1 MGKTGLIQF
10 CYDKPEIADEYYT
23 FFIDILHTS
32 SLREFTYL
40 LGRAIYETL
49 LPRSRKMAS
58 LFILTIKSI
67 SGKFGFDP
75 ITGMPTFNVE
85 LGDIDR
91 PEYTLDEIFQ
101 YLAHADKPCIVA
113 IDEFQQIAKYPE
125 KNIEAQLRTH
135 IQKLRNCNF
144 IFAGS
149 ERHMMQEMFTSAARP
164 FYHSADMLELKAIVP
179 EIYIP
184 FIAGHFKKRNRRIA
198 SDDIERVYNL
208 FKGHTYYVQ
217 KAFNEAFADTPE
229 GEECTLETIRAAID
243 NMVASND
250 TIFREILSNI
260 PEKQKELLYAIAK
273 EGERMGNLYGTG
285 FKHTPD
291 GSILV
296 DESGLPVADP
306 TLVKLGNY
314 NPDFILGWSN
324 SLRYKGFTLDFLLDW
339 HQGGVF
345 VSRTF
350 GMGMESGVLKQTE
363 DRTPEHMVVKG
374 ECYDAATDQYVANTK
389 QVSPRDYYRNLYRR
403 YHETQSTFSATFLK
417 LREVSIGYDLPKR
430 WLSHTPI
437 KALNLSVV
445 GRNLWM
451 WTKGQDMVDP
461 EAVTYE
467 GNSVTPGVEEM
478 SYPTMRSL
486 GFSVH
491 ATF

>member
-1 MGKTGLIQF
+1 MLNNYLCKNNDSMAKTINPFIVTGKIEPEYFCDRVTESARLVKSVTNSNNLVIISPRRMGKTGLIQF

-40 LGRAIYETL
+40 LGREIYETL
-49 LPRSRKMAS
+49 LPCSRKMAN
-58 LFILTIKSI
+58 LFIQTIKSI

-101 YLAHADKPCIVA
+101 YLARADKPCIVA

-164 FYHSADMLELKAIVP
+164 FYHSADMLELTAIVP

-184 FIAGHFKKRNRRIA
+184 FIAGHFEKRNRRIA

-217 KAFNEAFADTPE
+217 KTFNEAFADTPE
-229 GEECTLETIRAAID
+229 GEECTLETLRAAID

-260 PEKQKELLYAIAK
+260 PEKQKELLYVIAK
-273 EGERMGNLYGTG
+273 EGEAERITSAAFIKRHSLASASSVQSAMKKLLEKDIITEINKVFSVTDRLFAMWMNRLYG
-285 FKHTPD
+285 
-291 GSILV
+291 
-296 DESGLPVADP
+296 ER
-306 TLVKLGNY
+306 
-314 NPDFILGWSN
+314 N
-324 SLRYKGFTLDFLLDW
+324 SL
-339 HQGGVF
+339 
-345 VSRTF
+345 
-350 GMGMESGVLKQTE
+350 
-363 DRTPEHMVVKG
+363 
-374 ECYDAATDQYVANTK
+374 
-389 QVSPRDYYRNLYRR
+389 
-403 YHETQSTFSATFLK
+403 
-417 LREVSIGYDLPKR
+417 
-430 WLSHTPI
+430 
-437 KALNLSVV
+437 
-445 GRNLWM
+445 
-451 WTKGQDMVDP
+451 
-461 EAVTYE
+461 
-467 GNSVTPGVEEM
+467 
-478 SYPTMRSL
+478 
-486 GFSVH
+486 
-491 ATF
+491 

>member
-1 MGKTGLIQF
+1 MAKTMNPFIVTGKIEPEYFCDRVTESARLVKSVTNGNNMVIISPRRMGKTGLIRF
-10 CYDKPEIADEYYT
+10 CYDKPEITDEYYT

-40 LGRAIYETL
+40 LGREIYETL

-58 LFILTIKSI
+58 LFIQTIKSI

-184 FIAGHFKKRNRRIA
+184 FIVGHFEKRNRQIA

-217 KAFNEAFADTPE
+217 KTFNEAFADTPE
-229 GEECTLETIRAAID
+229 GEECTLETLRAAID

-273 EGERMGNLYGTG
+273 EGEAERITSAAFIKRHSLASASSVQSAMKKLLEKDIITEINKVFSVTDKLFAMWMNRLYGN
-285 FKHTPD
+285 KND
-291 GSILV
+291 
-296 DESGLPVADP
+296 
-306 TLVKLGNY
+306 
-314 NPDFILGWSN
+314 
-324 SLRYKGFTLDFLLDW
+324 LD
-339 HQGGVF
+339 
-345 VSRTF
+345 
-350 GMGMESGVLKQTE
+350 
-363 DRTPEHMVVKG
+363 
-374 ECYDAATDQYVANTK
+374 
-389 QVSPRDYYRNLYRR
+389 
-403 YHETQSTFSATFLK
+403 
-417 LREVSIGYDLPKR
+417 
-430 WLSHTPI
+430 
-437 KALNLSVV
+437 
-445 GRNLWM
+445 
-451 WTKGQDMVDP
+451 
-461 EAVTYE
+461 
-467 GNSVTPGVEEM
+467 
-478 SYPTMRSL
+478 
-486 GFSVH
+486 
-491 ATF
+491 

>member
-1 MGKTGLIQF
+1 MLNNYLCKNNDSMAKTTNPFIVTGKIEPEYFCDRVTESARLVKSVTNGNNMVIISPRRMGKTGLIQF

-67 SGKFGFDP
+67 SGKFGLDP
-75 ITGMPTFNVE
+75 FTGMPTFNVE
-85 LGDIDR
+85 LGHIAR

-273 EGERMGNLYGTG
+273 EGEAERITSAAFIKRHSLASASSVQSAM
-285 FKHTPD
+285 K
-291 GSILV
+291 
-296 DESGLPVADP
+296 
-306 TLVKLGNY
+306 KLLEKDIITEIN
-314 NPDFILGWSN
+314 
-324 SLRYKGFTLDFLLDW
+324 K
-339 HQGGVF
+339 VF
-345 VSRTF
+345 
-350 GMGMESGVLKQTE
+350 
-363 DRTPEHMVVKG
+363 
-374 ECYDAATDQYVANTK
+374 
-389 QVSPRDYYRNLYRR
+389 
-403 YHETQSTFSATFLK
+403 
-417 LREVSIGYDLPKR
+417 
-430 WLSHTPI
+430 
-437 KALNLSVV
+437 
-445 GRNLWM
+445 
-451 WTKGQDMVDP
+451 
-461 EAVTYE
+461 
-467 GNSVTPGVEEM
+467 SVTDKLFAMWMNRMYGNIKN
-478 SYPTMRSL
+478 TL
-486 GFSVH
+486 
-491 ATF
+491 

>member
-1 MGKTGLIQF
+1 MLNNYLCKNNDNMAKTTNPFIVTGKIEPEYFCDRVTESARLVKSVTNGNNMVIISPRRMGKTGLIQF

-40 LGRAIYETL
+40 LGREIYETL

-58 LFILTIKSI
+58 LFIQTIKSI

-101 YLAHADKPCIVA
+101 YLARADKPCIVA

-179 EIYIP
+179 KIYIP
-184 FIAGHFKKRNRRIA
+184 FIAGHFEKRNRRIA

-217 KAFNEAFADTPE
+217 KTFNEAFADTPE
-229 GEECTLETIRAAID
+229 GEECTLETLRAAID

-273 EGERMGNLYGTG
+273 EGEAERITSAAFIKRHSLTSASSVQSAMKKLLEKDIITEINKVFSVTDRLFAMWMNRLYG
-285 FKHTPD
+285 
-291 GSILV
+291 
-296 DESGLPVADP
+296 ER
-306 TLVKLGNY
+306 
-314 NPDFILGWSN
+314 N
-324 SLRYKGFTLDFLLDW
+324 SL
-339 HQGGVF
+339 
-345 VSRTF
+345 
-350 GMGMESGVLKQTE
+350 
-363 DRTPEHMVVKG
+363 
-374 ECYDAATDQYVANTK
+374 
-389 QVSPRDYYRNLYRR
+389 
-403 YHETQSTFSATFLK
+403 
-417 LREVSIGYDLPKR
+417 
-430 WLSHTPI
+430 
-437 KALNLSVV
+437 
-445 GRNLWM
+445 
-451 WTKGQDMVDP
+451 
-461 EAVTYE
+461 
-467 GNSVTPGVEEM
+467 
-478 SYPTMRSL
+478 
-486 GFSVH
+486 
-491 ATF
+491 

>member
-1 MGKTGLIQF
+1 MINPFIVTGKIDPEYFCDRITESARLVKSITNGNNMVIISPRRMGKTGLIRF

-40 LGRAIYETL
+40 LGREIYETL
-49 LPRSRKMAS
+49 LPRSRKMAG
-58 LFILTIKSI
+58 LFIQTIKSI
-67 SGKFGFDP
+67 NGKFGFDP

-113 IDEFQQIAKYPE
+113 IDEFQQIAKFPE

-184 FIAGHFKKRNRRIA
+184 FIVGHFEKRNRRIA
-198 SDDIERVYNL
+198 PADVERVYNL

-217 KAFNEAFADTPE
+217 KTFNEAFADTPE
-229 GEECTLETIRAAID
+229 GDECTLETLRAAID
-243 NMVASND
+243 NMIASND

-273 EGERMGNLYGTG
+273 EGEAERITSAAFIKRHSLTSASSVQSAMKKLLEKDIITEINKVFSVTDKLFAMWINRLYGN
-285 FKHTPD
+285 K
-291 GSILV
+291 
-296 DESGLPVADP
+296 
-306 TLVKLGNY
+306 NY
-314 NPDFILGWSN
+314 WN
-324 SLRYKGFTLDFLLDW
+324 
-339 HQGGVF
+339 
-345 VSRTF
+345 
-350 GMGMESGVLKQTE
+350 
-363 DRTPEHMVVKG
+363 
-374 ECYDAATDQYVANTK
+374 
-389 QVSPRDYYRNLYRR
+389 
-403 YHETQSTFSATFLK
+403 
-417 LREVSIGYDLPKR
+417 
-430 WLSHTPI
+430 
-437 KALNLSVV
+437 
-445 GRNLWM
+445 
-451 WTKGQDMVDP
+451 
-461 EAVTYE
+461 
-467 GNSVTPGVEEM
+467 
-478 SYPTMRSL
+478 
-486 GFSVH
+486 
-491 ATF
+491 

>member
-1 MGKTGLIQF
+1 MLNNYLCKNNDSMAKTTNPFIVTGKIEPEYFCDRVMESARLVKSVTNGNNMVIISPRRMGKTGLIQF
-10 CYDKPEIADEYYT
+10 CYDKPVIADEYYT

-40 LGRAIYETL
+40 LGREIYETL

-58 LFILTIKSI
+58 LFIQTIKSI

-184 FIAGHFKKRNRRIA
+184 FIAGHFEKRNRRIA

-217 KAFNEAFADTPE
+217 KTFNEAFADTPE

-273 EGERMGNLYGTG
+273 EGEAERITSAAFIKRHSLASASSVQSAMKKLLEKDIITEINKVFSVTDRLFAMWMNRLYGN
-285 FKHTPD
+285 KND
-291 GSILV
+291 
-296 DESGLPVADP
+296 
-306 TLVKLGNY
+306 
-314 NPDFILGWSN
+314 
-324 SLRYKGFTLDFLLDW
+324 LD
-339 HQGGVF
+339 
-345 VSRTF
+345 
-350 GMGMESGVLKQTE
+350 
-363 DRTPEHMVVKG
+363 
-374 ECYDAATDQYVANTK
+374 
-389 QVSPRDYYRNLYRR
+389 
-403 YHETQSTFSATFLK
+403 
-417 LREVSIGYDLPKR
+417 
-430 WLSHTPI
+430 
-437 KALNLSVV
+437 
-445 GRNLWM
+445 
-451 WTKGQDMVDP
+451 
-461 EAVTYE
+461 
-467 GNSVTPGVEEM
+467 
-478 SYPTMRSL
+478 
-486 GFSVH
+486 
-491 ATF
+491 

>member
-1 MGKTGLIQF
+1 MLNNYLCKNNDSMAKTTNPFIVTGKIEPEYFCDRVTESARLVKSVTNGNNMVIISPRRMGKTGLIQF

-273 EGERMGNLYGTG
+273 EGEAERITSAAFNKRHSLAAASSVQSAM
-285 FKHTPD
+285 K
-291 GSILV
+291 
-296 DESGLPVADP
+296 
-306 TLVKLGNY
+306 KLLEKDIITEIN
-314 NPDFILGWSN
+314 
-324 SLRYKGFTLDFLLDW
+324 K
-339 HQGGVF
+339 VF
-345 VSRTF
+345 
-350 GMGMESGVLKQTE
+350 
-363 DRTPEHMVVKG
+363 
-374 ECYDAATDQYVANTK
+374 
-389 QVSPRDYYRNLYRR
+389 
-403 YHETQSTFSATFLK
+403 
-417 LREVSIGYDLPKR
+417 
-430 WLSHTPI
+430 
-437 KALNLSVV
+437 
-445 GRNLWM
+445 
-451 WTKGQDMVDP
+451 
-461 EAVTYE
+461 
-467 GNSVTPGVEEM
+467 SVTDKLFAMWMNRMYGNIKN
-478 SYPTMRSL
+478 TL
-486 GFSVH
+486 
-491 ATF
+491 